1 VIETLVRVV
10 EAFISA
16 LMVAGLY
23 ATMSYGLALI
33 YGVMKIINLAN
44 AGIMML
50 AAFTTLVLWQ
60 TTGLDP
66 LVLVVVVAPLFF
78 VVGAVLEVVVVRR
91 VSAAAPIVS
100 LLLLFGTWLVMQAF
114 ANLIFGGDVR
124 GVRPA
129 YIDSV
134 VHVGDVT
141 LAYNRIFVF
150 VAGAVIL
157 VLLEL
162 FLRGTFLGRAIRALA
177 QDREACALV
186 GVDTKR
192 VSMVAFGLGS
202 ALAGAAGCLLTLVF
216 PFDPT
221 NPFGVLQLKS
231 FTIIVL
237 GGLESIIGVAFAS
250 FLLALAEN
258 LTVTLSRP
266 QLENLV
272 SFVVLVVVLVVMPG
286 GLAALLR
293 RRRLA

>member
-1 VIETLVRVV
+1 MIETLVRVV

-66 LVLVVVVAPLFF
+66 LILVVVVAPLFF
-78 VVGAVLEVVVVRR
+78 VVGAVLEVAVVRR